1 MMLLTNVAFIKHA
14 EGQNQKAYL
23 FSVPDHIILKAGDE
37 VLCDTKK
44 GNCAGICISGSFW
57 VSDVERLAAVVGA
70 YFPLKFVIG
79 RHEVIQKCIPFESDI
94 PF

>member
-1 MMLLTNVAFIKHA
+1 MLLTNVAFIKHA

-44 GNCAGICISGSFW
+44 GTVPES
-57 VSDVERLAAVVGA
+57 A
-70 YFPLKFVIG
+70 YP
-79 RHEVIQKCIPFESDI
+79 EVFGLVT
-94 PF
+94 

>member
-57 VSDVERLAAVVGA
+57 VSDVERLAGS
-70 YFPLKFVIG
+70 G
-79 RHEVIQKCIPFESDI
+79 RRIFSFKIRDWKTRGYSKIYTV
-94 PF
+94 

>member
-1 MMLLTNVAFIKHA
+1 MP
-14 EGQNQKAYL
+14 ESAY
-23 FSVPDHIILKAGDE
+23 PE
-37 VLCDTKK
+37 VL
-44 GNCAGICISGSFW
+44 W

-79 RHEVIQKCIPFESDI
+79 RHEVIQKYIPFESDI